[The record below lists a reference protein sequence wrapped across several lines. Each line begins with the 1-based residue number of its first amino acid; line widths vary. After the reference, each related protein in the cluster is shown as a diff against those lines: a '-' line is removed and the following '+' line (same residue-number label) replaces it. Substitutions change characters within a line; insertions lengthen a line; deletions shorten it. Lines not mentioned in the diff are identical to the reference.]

1 MKNHRKAVGMAGA
14 LFLIALGA
22 SIAGGLFV
30 QAVAAQ
36 ADPVRAALENSMPLR
51 MGILLELVN
60 AVCVAGIAA
69 LLYPVLKE
77 RSEGAARGY
86 LVCRMLEAVFC
97 AAIVIAPLA
106 LLQIANGSGAY
117 RAAATMLLFMR
128 AGIADLLIPVFFCM
142 GAVLFYGT
150 VYRYKLLPRFIPA
163 WGMAGT
169 LLVFAISILGLFRG
183 TDMNMGVQMVFG
195 LPIILNELLLGI
207 WLMAKGFRAPA
218 RIPDAQAKLSPA

>member
-1 MKNHRKAVGMAGA
+1 MKHDQKAGMAGA
-14 LFLIALGA
+14 LFLIALAA
-22 SIAGGLFV
+22 SIIGGLFV

-36 ADPVRAALENSMPLR
+36 ADPVRAAMENSMPLR
-51 MGILLELVN
+51 IGILLELVN

-77 RSEGAARGY
+77 CSKGAARGY

-97 AAIVIAPLA
+97 AAMVIVPRSLLHIADGTGGEY
-106 LLQIANGSGAY
+106 Q
-117 RAAATMLLFMR
+117 AAVTMLLFVR
-128 AGIADLLIPVFFCM
+128 AGIVDLLIPVFFSM

-150 VYRYKLLPRFIPA
+150 AYRYKLLPRFLPV

-183 TDMNMGVQMVFG
+183 ADMNMGAQIAFG
-195 LPIILNELLLGI
+195 LPMILNELLLGI
-207 WLMAKGFRAPA
+207 WLIVKGFRAPA
-218 RIPDAQAKLSPA
+218 RITDVQAKFSPA